1 MPRVN
6 IHEAKTTLSKLVA
19 SLEDGGEAIEL
30 CRAGKPVA
38 RLDAL
43 PPKPLPL
50 TPGLAAGQIWMA
62 DDFEVFTPSESALFG
77 FTEGK

>member
-19 SLEDGGEAIEL
+19 GLEEGGEAIDL

-38 RLDAL
+38 HLSAL
-43 PPKPLPL
+43 PPKSKPI
-50 TPGLAAGQIWMA
+50 TAGLAAGQIWMA
-62 DDFEVFTPSESALFG
+62 EDFESLTSTEETLFG
-77 FTEGK
+77 FTGAK